1 MGVPATTAAPRGLCV
16 PREGCVLPLV
26 PSLCPQG
33 AVSTPVPCVCSP
45 DAARVPPVPCPSG
58 CHVLFSAVSPQV
70 PCAPPA
76 AMRAPHATYP
86 PSSLSPPGLCP
97 PGCHVCSQVPPKP
110 CPGHECRVPLSGC
123 HRSLPMPTCQGAGA
137 AGVPLPAVGS
147 PPCPRR
153 VAVAVAAEVAVPIV
167 CGAGASRPRHHFP
180 GQEEA
185 GSGRSRL
192 RGAAMGNLPGVLPG
206 APRACPGLGLC
217 SRPRGPAPE
226 DPPVTAAPAAVT
238 EPPSSAPSSPAE
250 PPRFARLKN
259 WETGSIS
266 YDTLCATAGQEL
278 PCSGLRCLGSL
289 VLPRPLAAPT
299 PEGTRPPE
307 ELLELARDFITQYY
321 VSLRRENSPAHTQ
334 RLREVAA
341 DIAASGSYR
350 LREPE
355 LAFGAKQAWRNA
367 ARCVGR
373 IQWNK
378 LQVFDARDCAGLG
391 EMFSLLCSHIQFATN
406 RGNIRSAITIFP
418 PRAPGRGDFR
428 IWNPQLI
435 RYAGYRQPDG
445 SVRGDPANVDI
456 TELCI
461 QHGWTPG
468 GGRFDV
474 LPLLLQ
480 GPDESPE
487 LFPLPPELV
496 LEVPLQHPT
505 LEWFSELGLRWHAL
519 PAVANLL
526 LEIGGLEFP
535 AAPFNGWYMGTE
547 IGSRNLCDRH
557 RYDVLPEVAER
568 MGLDTGSSSSLWK
581 DRAAVEVN
589 VAVLHSFQVAQVTI
603 VDHHAATE
611 SFMKHLAAEGRARGG
626 CPADWA
632 WIVPPLSGSLTPVF
646 HQEMVNYQ
654 LSPSFRYQPDA
665 WKVYVSKGTTVTRRK
680 TFKEVANAVKISAK
694 LMGHVMARRVKA
706 TILYGTETGKSRTYA
721 WNLCQLFRRAFD
733 PKVLCMDEYD
743 VVALEHETLVLVV
756 TSTFGNGD
764 PPECA
769 ESFSK
774 ALMEMTSPYT
784 GTSQAE
790 PPMSY
795 KLRFNSVSQSDQLV
809 SSWKKK
815 RRQLSNTDSAGTLGA
830 LRFAVFGLGSRAY
843 PHFCA
848 FARAVDTRLEELGG
862 ERVLPLGEG
871 DELCAQEES
880 FRTWARQV
888 FQAACETF
896 CVGDGAGGAEELFAP
911 PQGWKRHRHRLVPQ
925 PQATETLAGLSQLH
939 KRQVFPC
946 SVLSVEN
953 LQSEESSRQTLLV
966 RVGCAEQGGLRHLPG
981 DHLGVFPANREELVR
996 GVLERVEDPPPPE
1009 QPLALESRDGDPAGG
1024 ASPGPRWVLQPR
1036 LPPCTLAQALTFY
1049 LDVAAPPSPQ
1059 FLQLLGS
1066 LARDPAERERLQRLA
1081 QDARLYEE
1089 WKWFRCPTL
1098 PEVLAEFPS
1107 VALPAALLLS
1117 QLPLLQP
1124 RYYSISSAPGAH
1136 PGEIHLTVA
1145 VVTYHSENG
1154 QGPLHYGVCSTW
1166 LARLQ
1171 PGDTVPAFI
1180 RGAPSFRLPPAP
1192 DTPCILVGPGTG
1204 VAPFR
1209 SFWQHRL
1216 QLLRAGGGPLG
1227 PMVLVFGCR
1236 SSALDHIYREEMEQ
1250 ARQQGALSRVL
1261 TAFSREPGSPKTYVQ
1276 DVLRAQLAAEVH
1288 QVLCQRGGHMYVCG
1302 DVTMATEVLQT
1313 VQHILAQEGDMT
1325 LGQAGDVISELRDK
1339 NRYHEDIF
1347 GLTFRTQEV
1356 ALRIRSQS
1364 FSLQERRP
1372 AGPAP

>member
-1 MGVPATTAAPRGLCV
+1 IAWALCRDGQAAPPCVGAGQGTPRRGSNPGSLRWGDRTPLRARAGAASSVFPPGVPAA
-16 PREGCVLPLV
+16 
-26 PSLCPQG
+26 
-33 AVSTPVPCVCSP
+33 
-45 DAARVPPVPCPSG
+45 PPVPALPHAMPLRPPPPDPPPCSPPQEE
-58 CHVLFSAVSPQV
+58 HAVSPV
-70 PCAPPA
+70 D
-76 AMRAPHATYP
+76 
-86 PSSLSPPGLCP
+86 
-97 PGCHVCSQVPPKP
+97 
-110 CPGHECRVPLSGC
+110 
-123 HRSLPMPTCQGAGA
+123 A
-137 AGVPLPAVGS
+137 AGLSRGS
-147 PPCPRR
+147 RR
-153 VAVAVAAEVAVPIV
+153 SPDD
-167 CGAGASRPRHHFP
+167 FP
-180 GQEEA
+180 
-185 GSGRSRL
+185 
-192 RGAAMGNLPGVLPG
+192 
-206 APRACPGLGLC
+206 
-217 SRPRGPAPE
+217 
-226 DPPVTAAPAAVT
+226 
-238 EPPSSAPSSPAE
+238 
-250 PPRFARLKN
+250 
-259 WETGSIS
+259 
-266 YDTLCATAGQEL
+266 QEL
-278 PCSGLRCLGSL
+278 PCSGQRCLGSL
-289 VLPRPLAAPT
+289 VLPRPLPAPT

-334 RLREVAA
+334 RLREVVA
-341 DIAASGSYR
+341 DIEASGSYR

-428 IWNPQLI
+428 IWNSQLI

-480 GPDESPE
+480 SPDESPE

-519 PAVANLL
+519 PAVSNLL

-557 RYDVLPEVAER
+557 RYDVLPGHVVLGESPGPAPAAPRAVVSPRGSGQAAAAAAPGTPGSAAPEQ
-568 MGLDTGSSSSLWK
+568 GSSWGS
-581 DRAAVEVN
+581 
-589 VAVLHSFQVAQVTI
+589 HQV
-603 VDHHAATE
+603 
-611 SFMKHLAAEGRARGG
+611 S
-626 CPADWA
+626 A
-632 WIVPPLSGSLTPVF
+632 WIPPTPTAPRPLYLFTLCSRVLSPALPKNLQSRLCEHPAGPGGSLLGQDPS
-646 HQEMVNYQ
+646 
-654 LSPSFRYQPDA
+654 SPP
-665 WKVYVSKGTTVTRRK
+665 
-680 TFKEVANAVKISAK
+680 
-694 LMGHVMARRVKA
+694 
-706 TILYGTETGKSRTYA
+706 
-721 WNLCQLFRRAFD
+721 
-733 PKVLCMDEYD
+733 
-743 VVALEHETLVLVV
+743 
-756 TSTFGNGD
+756 D
-764 PPECA
+764 PPN
-769 ESFSK
+769 
-774 ALMEMTSPYT
+774 
-784 GTSQAE
+784 
-790 PPMSY
+790 PPRSY

-888 FQAACETF
+888 FQ
-896 CVGDGAGGAEELFAP
+896 VRGPGGPSGADLHLGTP
-911 PQGWKRHRHRLVPQ
+911 
-925 PQATETLAGLSQLH
+925 GLSQLH

-946 SVLSVEN
+946 TVLSVEN
-953 LQSEESSRQTLLV
+953 LQTPQS
-966 RVGCAEQGGLRHLPG
+966 
-981 DHLGVFPANREELVR
+981 
-996 GVLERVEDPPPPE
+996 PP
-1009 QPLALESRDGDPAGG
+1009 
-1024 ASPGPRWVLQPR
+1024 SPGGSTLGPHWVPQSR

-1049 LDVAAPPSPQ
+1049 LDVAAPPTPQ

-1066 LARDPAERERLQRLA
+1066 LAREPAERERLQRLA

-1124 RYYSISSAPGAH
+1124 RYYSRAP
-1136 PGEIHLTVA
+1136 PLVPTD
-1145 VVTYHSENG
+1145 G

-1180 RGAPSFRLPPAP
+1180 RGAPSFRLPPTP

-1216 QLLRAGGGPLG
+1216 HLLRGPLG

-1236 SSALDHIYREEMEQ
+1236 SSVLDHIYREEMEE
-1250 ARQQGALSRVL
+1250 AREQGALSQVL
-1261 TAFSREPGSPKTYVQ
+1261 TAFSREPGTPKTYVQ

-1288 QVLCQRGGHMYVCG
+1288 RVLCQHGGHMYVCG

-1313 VQHILAQEGDMT
+1313 VQYILAQEGDMT

-1356 ALRIRSQS
+1356 ALRIRTWGHG
-1364 FSLQERRP
+1364 
-1372 AGPAP
+1372 GPCGCAPCPTIPQ

>member
-1 MGVPATTAAPRGLCV
+1 
-16 PREGCVLPLV
+16 
-26 PSLCPQG
+26 
-33 AVSTPVPCVCSP
+33 
-45 DAARVPPVPCPSG
+45 
-58 CHVLFSAVSPQV
+58 
-70 PCAPPA
+70 
-76 AMRAPHATYP
+76 
-86 PSSLSPPGLCP
+86 
-97 PGCHVCSQVPPKP
+97 
-110 CPGHECRVPLSGC
+110 
-123 HRSLPMPTCQGAGA
+123 
-137 AGVPLPAVGS
+137 
-147 PPCPRR
+147 
-153 VAVAVAAEVAVPIV
+153 
-167 CGAGASRPRHHFP
+167 
-180 GQEEA
+180 
-185 GSGRSRL
+185 
-192 RGAAMGNLPGVLPG
+192 MGNLPGVLPG

-238 EPPSSAPSSPAE
+238 EPPSPVPSSPAE

-289 VLPRPLAAPT
+289 VLPRPLPAPT

-355 LAFGAKQAWRNA
+355 LTFGAKQAWRNA

-480 GPDESPE
+480 SPDESPE

-496 LEVPLQHPT
+496 LEVPLHHPT

-519 PAVANLL
+519 PAVANML

-557 RYDVLPEVAER
+557 RYDVLPEVAQR
-568 MGLDTGSSSSLWK
+568 MGLDTGTSSSLWK

-589 VAVLHSFQVAQVTI
+589 VAVLHSFQ
-603 VDHHAATE
+603 
-611 SFMKHLAAEGRARGG
+611 
-626 CPADWA
+626 
-632 WIVPPLSGSLTPVF
+632 
-646 HQEMVNYQ
+646 EMVNYH
-654 LSPSFRYQPDA
+654 LSPTFRYQPDA

-911 PQGWKRHRHRLVPQ
+911 PQGWKRQRHRLVPQ

-966 RVGCAEQGGLRHLPG
+966 RVGGAEQGGLHHLPG

-996 GVLERVEDPPPPE
+996 AVLERVEDPPPPE

-1024 ASPGPRWVLQPR
+1024 SSPGPRWVLQPR

-1049 LDVAAPPSPQ
+1049 LDVAAPPTPQ

-1066 LARDPAERERLQRLA
+1066 LARDPVERERLQRLA

-1107 VALPAALLLS
+1107 VSLPAALLLS

-1236 SSALDHIYREEMEQ
+1236 SSALDHIYREEMEE
-1250 ARQQGALSRVL
+1250 ARQQGALSQVL

-1288 QVLCQRGGHMYVCG
+1288 QVLCQHGGHMYVCG

-1372 AGPAP
+1372 PGPAP

>member
-1 MGVPATTAAPRGLCV
+1 MRGRGGLTRGT
-16 PREGCVLPLV
+16 PGD
-26 PSLCPQG
+26 PQ
-33 AVSTPVPCVCSP
+33 
-45 DAARVPPVPCPSG
+45 
-58 CHVLFSAVSPQV
+58 
-70 PCAPPA
+70 
-76 AMRAPHATYP
+76 
-86 PSSLSPPGLCP
+86 
-97 PGCHVCSQVPPKP
+97 
-110 CPGHECRVPLSGC
+110 
-123 HRSLPMPTCQGAGA
+123 
-137 AGVPLPAVGS
+137 
-147 PPCPRR
+147 
-153 VAVAVAAEVAVPIV
+153 EV
-167 CGAGASRPRHHFP
+167 
-180 GQEEA
+180 
-185 GSGRSRL
+185 
-192 RGAAMGNLPGVLPG
+192 
-206 APRACPGLGLC
+206 
-217 SRPRGPAPE
+217 
-226 DPPVTAAPAAVT
+226 
-238 EPPSSAPSSPAE
+238 
-250 PPRFARLKN
+250 
-259 WETGSIS
+259 
-266 YDTLCATAGQEL
+266 
-278 PCSGLRCLGSL
+278 PCSGQRCLGSL
-289 VLPRPLAAPT
+289 VLPRPLPAPT

-355 LAFGAKQAWRNA
+355 LTFGAKQAWRNA

-378 LQVFDARDCAGLG
+378 LQVFDARDCAGLA

-461 QHGWTPG
+461 QHGWSPG

-480 GPDESPE
+480 SPDESPE

-557 RYDVLPEVAER
+557 RYDVLPEVAQR
-568 MGLDTGSSSSLWK
+568 MGLDTGTSSSLWK

-611 SFMKHLAAEGRARGG
+611 SFMKHLAAEGQARGG

-646 HQEMVNYQ
+646 HQEMVNYH
-654 LSPSFRYQPDA
+654 LSPTFRYQPDA

-680 TFKEVANAVKISAK
+680 TFKEISAK

-706 TILYGTETGKSRTYA
+706 TILYATETGKSRTYA

-764 PPECA
+764 PPECGLTA
-769 ESFSK
+769 
-774 ALMEMTSPYT
+774 AL
-784 GTSQAE
+784 
-790 PPMSY
+790 PP
-795 KLRFNSVSQSDQLV
+795 
-809 SSWKKK
+809 
-815 RRQLSNTDSAGTLGA
+815 TLP
-830 LRFAVFGLGSRAY
+830 RFAVFGLGSRAY

-925 PQATETLAGLSQLH
+925 PQATETLAGTDPSGTPQTL
-939 KRQVFPC
+939 
-946 SVLSVEN
+946 
-953 LQSEESSRQTLLV
+953 RQTLLL
-966 RVGCAEQGGLRHLPG
+966 RVGCAGQGGLRHLPG
-981 DHLGVFPANREELVR
+981 DHLGVFPANRPELVR
-996 GVLERVEDPPPPE
+996 DVLQRVEDPPPPE
-1009 QPLALESRDGDPAGG
+1009 QPLALESRGP
-1024 ASPGPRWVLQPR
+1024 SPGPRWVLQPR

-1066 LARDPAERERLQRLA
+1066 LARDP
-1081 QDARLYEE
+1081 DARLYEE

-1216 QLLRAGGGPLG
+1216 HLLRGPLG

-1236 SSALDHIYREEMEQ
+1236 SSALDHIYREEMEE
-1250 ARQQGALSRVL
+1250 ARQQGALSQVL
-1261 TAFSREPGSPKTYVQ
+1261 TAFSRQPGSPKTYVQ

-1313 VQHILAQEGDMT
+1313 VQHILAQEGGMT

-1372 AGPAP
+1372 PGPAP

>member
-1 MGVPATTAAPRGLCV
+1 
-16 PREGCVLPLV
+16 
-26 PSLCPQG
+26 
-33 AVSTPVPCVCSP
+33 
-45 DAARVPPVPCPSG
+45 
-58 CHVLFSAVSPQV
+58 
-70 PCAPPA
+70 
-76 AMRAPHATYP
+76 
-86 PSSLSPPGLCP
+86 
-97 PGCHVCSQVPPKP
+97 
-110 CPGHECRVPLSGC
+110 
-123 HRSLPMPTCQGAGA
+123 
-137 AGVPLPAVGS
+137 
-147 PPCPRR
+147 
-153 VAVAVAAEVAVPIV
+153 
-167 CGAGASRPRHHFP
+167 
-180 GQEEA
+180 
-185 GSGRSRL
+185 
-192 RGAAMGNLPGVLPG
+192 MGNLPGVLPG

-217 SRPRGPAPE
+217 SRPRGPVPE

-238 EPPSSAPSSPAE
+238 ETPSPAPSSPVE

-266 YDTLCATAGQEL
+266 YDTLCASAGQEV
-278 PCSGLRCLGSL
+278 PCSGQRCLGSL
-289 VLPRPLAAPT
+289 VLPRPLPAPT

-445 SVRGDPANVDI
+445 SVLGDPANVDI

-480 GPDESPE
+480 SPDESPE

-496 LEVPLQHPT
+496 LEVPLHHPT

-557 RYDVLPEVAER
+557 RYDVLPEVAQR

-646 HQEMVNYQ
+646 HQEMVNYH
-654 LSPSFRYQPDA
+654 LSPTFRYQPDA

-706 TILYGTETGKSRTYA
+706 TILYATETGKSRTYA

-911 PQGWKRHRHRLVPQ
+911 PQGWKRQRHRLVPQ

-966 RVGCAEQGGLRHLPG
+966 RVGCAEQGGLRYLPG

-1009 QPLALESRDGDPAGG
+1009 QPLGMESRDGDPAGG
-1024 ASPGPRWVLQPR
+1024 SSPGPRWVLQTR

-1049 LDVAAPPSPQ
+1049 LDVAAPPTPQ
-1059 FLQLLGS
+1059 FLQLLSS

-1136 PGEIHLTVA
+1136 PDEIHLTVA

-1180 RGAPSFRLPPAP
+1180 RGAPSFRLPPTP

-1216 QLLRAGGGPLG
+1216 HLLRAGGGPLG

-1250 ARQQGALSRVL
+1250 AREQGALSQVL
-1261 TAFSREPGSPKTYVQ
+1261 TAFSRQPGTPKTYVQ

-1288 QVLCQRGGHMYVCG
+1288 QVLCQHGGHMYVCG

-1313 VQHILAQEGDMT
+1313 VQHILAQEGNMT

-1372 AGPAP
+1372 PGPAP

>member
-1 MGVPATTAAPRGLCV
+1 
-16 PREGCVLPLV
+16 
-26 PSLCPQG
+26 
-33 AVSTPVPCVCSP
+33 
-45 DAARVPPVPCPSG
+45 
-58 CHVLFSAVSPQV
+58 
-70 PCAPPA
+70 
-76 AMRAPHATYP
+76 RA
-86 PSSLSPPGLCP
+86 
-97 PGCHVCSQVPPKP
+97 
-110 CPGHECRVPLSGC
+110 
-123 HRSLPMPTCQGAGA
+123 
-137 AGVPLPAVGS
+137 
-147 PPCPRR
+147 
-153 VAVAVAAEVAVPIV
+153 
-167 CGAGASRPRHHFP
+167 
-180 GQEEA
+180 
-185 GSGRSRL
+185 GRSRL
-192 RGAAMGNLPGVLPG
+192 LRFPPGGSCGSPRPG
-206 APRACPGLGLC
+206 SAPRD
-217 SRPRGPAPE
+217 AP
-226 DPPVTAAPAAVT
+226 APAASRS
-238 EPPSSAPSSPAE
+238 PPLLPPAGGTAE
-250 PPRFARLKN
+250 PPPGAVSRRCGSCGLSPPRAP
-259 WETGSIS
+259 EGPTGGTG
-266 YDTLCATAGQEL
+266 D
-278 PCSGLRCLGSL
+278 RCLGSL
-289 VLPRPLAAPT
+289 VLPRPLPAPT

-334 RLREVAA
+334 RLREVVA
-341 DIAASGSYR
+341 DIEASGSYR

-428 IWNPQLI
+428 IWNSQLI

-480 GPDESPE
+480 SPDESPE

-519 PAVANLL
+519 PAVSNLL

-557 RYDVLPEVAER
+557 RYDVLPVSPWHPRDPTMVPPVPLLGTLCYSLSFPLGPTLDPLAPHRPAWRRTPARASGSRYEPEASMSATTSRSRCVCAGEFSLQGNPQHPETRGPALSTPRDRDTPFRDSDTTPAPPDSGIPGGASALGKGWGYGMSQGRGGGYGYSLGR
-568 MGLDTGSSSSLWK
+568 MGVWD
-581 DRAAVEVN
+581 
-589 VAVLHSFQVAQVTI
+589 
-603 VDHHAATE
+603 
-611 SFMKHLAAEGRARGG
+611 GRRWDEDGVGMG
-626 CPADWA
+626 CGDMWTFC
-632 WIVPPLSGSLTPVF
+632 PPQG
-646 HQEMVNYQ
+646 
-654 LSPSFRYQPDA
+654 
-665 WKVYVSKGTTVTRRK
+665 
-680 TFKEVANAVKISAK
+680 
-694 LMGHVMARRVKA
+694 
-706 TILYGTETGKSRTYA
+706 
-721 WNLCQLFRRAFD
+721 
-733 PKVLCMDEYD
+733 
-743 VVALEHETLVLVV
+743 
-756 TSTFGNGD
+756 
-764 PPECA
+764 
-769 ESFSK
+769 FSK

-790 PPMSY
+790 SY

-896 CVGDGAGGAEELFAP
+896 C
-911 PQGWKRHRHRLVPQ
+911 GWKRQRHPAVPQ
-925 PQATETLAGLSQLH
+925 PRPPRPGRTDSSEPPTPAAP
-939 KRQVFPC
+939 R
-946 SVLSVEN
+946 SVTPHTVTTP
-953 LQSEESSRQTLLV
+953 QS
-966 RVGCAEQGGLRHLPG
+966 
-981 DHLGVFPANREELVR
+981 
-996 GVLERVEDPPPPE
+996 PP
-1009 QPLALESRDGDPAGG
+1009 
-1024 ASPGPRWVLQPR
+1024 SPGGSTLGPHWVPQSR

-1049 LDVAAPPSPQ
+1049 LDVAAPPTPQ

-1066 LARDPAERERLQRLA
+1066 LAREPAERERLQRLA

-1124 RYYSISSAPGAH
+1124 RYYSRAP
-1136 PGEIHLTVA
+1136 PLVPTD
-1145 VVTYHSENG
+1145 G

-1180 RGAPSFRLPPAP
+1180 RGAPSFRLPPTP

-1216 QLLRAGGGPLG
+1216 HLLRGPLG

-1236 SSALDHIYREEMEQ
+1236 SSVLDHIYREEMEE
-1250 ARQQGALSRVL
+1250 AREQGALSQVL
-1261 TAFSREPGSPKTYVQ
+1261 TAFSREPGTPKTYVQ

-1288 QVLCQRGGHMYVCG
+1288 RVLCQHGGHMYVCG

-1313 VQHILAQEGDMT
+1313 VQYILAQEGDMT

-1372 AGPAP
+1372 PGPVP

>member
-1 MGVPATTAAPRGLCV
+1 
-16 PREGCVLPLV
+16 
-26 PSLCPQG
+26 
-33 AVSTPVPCVCSP
+33 
-45 DAARVPPVPCPSG
+45 
-58 CHVLFSAVSPQV
+58 
-70 PCAPPA
+70 
-76 AMRAPHATYP
+76 
-86 PSSLSPPGLCP
+86 
-97 PGCHVCSQVPPKP
+97 
-110 CPGHECRVPLSGC
+110 
-123 HRSLPMPTCQGAGA
+123 
-137 AGVPLPAVGS
+137 
-147 PPCPRR
+147 
-153 VAVAVAAEVAVPIV
+153 
-167 CGAGASRPRHHFP
+167 
-180 GQEEA
+180 
-185 GSGRSRL
+185 
-192 RGAAMGNLPGVLPG
+192 MGNLPGVLPG

-238 EPPSSAPSSPAE
+238 EPPSPAPSSPAE

-278 PCSGLRCLGSL
+278 PCSGQRCLGSL
-289 VLPRPLAAPT
+289 VLPRPLPAPT

-355 LAFGAKQAWRNA
+355 LTFGAKQAWRNA

-480 GPDESPE
+480 SPDESPE

-496 LEVPLQHPT
+496 LEVPLHHPT

-557 RYDVLPEVAER
+557 RYDVLPEVAQR
-568 MGLDTGSSSSLWK
+568 MGLDTGTSSSLWK

-611 SFMKHLAAEGRARGG
+611 SFMKHLAAEGRTRGG

-646 HQEMVNYQ
+646 HQEMVNYH
-654 LSPSFRYQPDA
+654 LSPTFRYQPDA

-706 TILYGTETGKSRTYA
+706 TILYATETGKSRTYA

-888 FQAACETF
+888 FQAACEIF

-911 PQGWKRHRHRLVPQ
+911 PQGWKRQRHRLLPQ

-996 GVLERVEDPPPPE
+996 AVLERVEDPPPPE
-1009 QPLALESRDGDPAGG
+1009 QPLAMESRDGDLAGG
-1024 ASPGPRWVLQPR
+1024 STPGPRWVLQPR

-1049 LDVAAPPSPQ
+1049 LDVAAPPTPQ

-1117 QLPLLQP
+1117 ELPLLQP

-1216 QLLRAGGGPLG
+1216 HLLRAGGGPLG

-1236 SSALDHIYREEMEQ
+1236 SSALDHIYREEMEE
-1250 ARQQGALSRVL
+1250 ARQQGALSQVL

-1288 QVLCQRGGHMYVCG
+1288 QVLCQHGGHMYVCG

-1372 AGPAP
+1372 PGPAP

>member
-1 MGVPATTAAPRGLCV
+1 MCMFPRC
-16 PREGCVLPLV
+16 CA
-26 PSLCPQG
+26 CP
-33 AVSTPVPCVCSP
+33 P
-45 DAARVPPVPCPSG
+45 
-58 CHVLFSAVSPQV
+58 SAVSPV
-70 PCAPPA
+70 D
-76 AMRAPHATYP
+76 
-86 PSSLSPPGLCP
+86 
-97 PGCHVCSQVPPKP
+97 
-110 CPGHECRVPLSGC
+110 
-123 HRSLPMPTCQGAGA
+123 A
-137 AGVPLPAVGS
+137 AGLSRGS
-147 PPCPRR
+147 RR
-153 VAVAVAAEVAVPIV
+153 SPDD
-167 CGAGASRPRHHFP
+167 FP
-180 GQEEA
+180 
-185 GSGRSRL
+185 
-192 RGAAMGNLPGVLPG
+192 
-206 APRACPGLGLC
+206 
-217 SRPRGPAPE
+217 
-226 DPPVTAAPAAVT
+226 
-238 EPPSSAPSSPAE
+238 
-250 PPRFARLKN
+250 
-259 WETGSIS
+259 
-266 YDTLCATAGQEL
+266 QEL
-278 PCSGLRCLGSL
+278 PCSGQRCLGSL
-289 VLPRPLAAPT
+289 VLPRPLPAPT

-321 VSLRRENSPAHTQ
+321 NSPAHTQ
-334 RLREVAA
+334 RLREVVA
-341 DIAASGSYR
+341 DIEASGSYR

-428 IWNPQLI
+428 IWNSQLI

-480 GPDESPE
+480 SPDESPE

-519 PAVANLL
+519 PAVSNLL

-557 RYDVLPEVAER
+557 RYDVLPVSPWHPR
-568 MGLDTGSSSSLWK
+568 DPTM
-581 DRAAVEVN
+581 
-589 VAVLHSFQVAQVTI
+589 
-603 VDHHAATE
+603 
-611 SFMKHLAAEGRARGG
+611 
-626 CPADWA
+626 
-632 WIVPPLSGSLTPVF
+632 VPPVPLLGTLCYSLSFPLGPTLDPLLPPFSPSLTPSC
-646 HQEMVNYQ
+646 NG
-654 LSPSFRYQPDA
+654 LTPLASGSFP
-665 WKVYVSKGTTVTRRK
+665 
-680 TFKEVANAVKISAK
+680 
-694 LMGHVMARRVKA
+694 LLH
-706 TILYGTETGKSRTYA
+706 LPP
-721 WNLCQLFRRAFD
+721 LCA
-733 PKVLCMDEYD
+733 P
-743 VVALEHETLVLVV
+743 
-756 TSTFGNGD
+756 
-764 PPECA
+764 
-769 ESFSK
+769 
-774 ALMEMTSPYT
+774 
-784 GTSQAE
+784 
-790 PPMSY
+790 
-795 KLRFNSVSQSDQLV
+795 
-809 SSWKKK
+809 
-815 RRQLSNTDSAGTLGA
+815 
-830 LRFAVFGLGSRAY
+830 RFAVFGLGSRAY

-888 FQAACETF
+888 FQVRGPGGPSGADLHLGTPGLPGTR
-896 CVGDGAGGAEELFAP
+896 VGGH
-911 PQGWKRHRHRLVPQ
+911 PQGPPLGTHRPPVP
-925 PQATETLAGLSQLH
+925 PGCLRDLLRGTGRGRVAVRPAPGLEAPEAPGCAAAQATETWPYRLLGTPN
-939 KRQVFPC
+939 PC
-946 SVLSVEN
+946 GPPIRDTPHRGSTLGPHWVP
-953 LQSEESSRQTLLV
+953 QS
-966 RVGCAEQGGLRHLPG
+966 
-981 DHLGVFPANREELVR
+981 
-996 GVLERVEDPPPPE
+996 
-1009 QPLALESRDGDPAGG
+1009 
-1024 ASPGPRWVLQPR
+1024 R

-1049 LDVAAPPSPQ
+1049 LDVAAPPTPQ

-1066 LARDPAERERLQRLA
+1066 LAREPAERERLQRLA
-1081 QDARLYEE
+1081 QE

-1124 RYYSISSAPGAH
+1124 RYYSRAAGGRCGIRWCELSP
-1136 PGEIHLTVA
+1136 P
-1145 VVTYHSENG
+1145 VTPE
-1154 QGPLHYGVCSTW
+1154 CC
-1166 LARLQ
+1166 R
-1171 PGDTVPAFI
+1171 
-1180 RGAPSFRLPPAP
+1180 APSFRLPPTP

-1216 QLLRAGGGPLG
+1216 HLLRGPLG

-1236 SSALDHIYREEMEQ
+1236 SSVLDHIYREEMEE
-1250 ARQQGALSRVL
+1250 AREQGALSQVL
-1261 TAFSREPGSPKTYVQ
+1261 TAFSREPGTPKTYVQ

-1288 QVLCQRGGHMYVCG
+1288 RVLCQHGGHMYVCG
-1302 DVTMATEVLQT
+1302 DVTMATEVGHTWTPWGTPSSALTPVPQ
-1313 VQHILAQEGDMT
+1313 
-1325 LGQAGDVISELRDK
+1325 DK

-1372 AGPAP
+1372 PGPVP